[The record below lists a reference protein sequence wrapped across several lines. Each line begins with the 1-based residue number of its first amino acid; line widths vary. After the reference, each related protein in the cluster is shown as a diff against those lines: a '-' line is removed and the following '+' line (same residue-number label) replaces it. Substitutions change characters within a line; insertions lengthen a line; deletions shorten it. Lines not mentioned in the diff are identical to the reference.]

1 MIILSGTRHSDQ
13 PPTVVGFFRRGSQQS
28 ILSNNSRRNSEL
40 EIQHQSGISEAD
52 IENQRQKKS
61 LRQKQ
66 KGSSDSSTVGRQNS
80 TLTDDVIPE
89 NVLPPPYESSEDTK
103 F

>member
-1 MIILSGTRHSDQ
+1 M
-13 PPTVVGFFRRGSQQS
+13 GFFRRGSQQS

-40 EIQHQSGISEAD
+40 EIQHQAGINEAD
-52 IENQRQKKS
+52 LENQRQKKS

-66 KGSSDSSTVGRQNS
+66 KGSTNESSIVGRQNS

-89 NVLPPPYESSEDTK
+89 NVPPPYESSEDTK